1 MVTTKIGKYEVEI
14 YDGMFSTQRYRKSE
28 RCIDT
33 LKKAVSAAGMPS
45 EDATN
50 HKFRHSFISNL
61 LRKGVNVPA
70 TARLARHE
78 DPKVTMETYSHL
90 LQEDLQE
97 SIDVL

>member
-1 MVTTKIGKYEVEI
+1 MCAKCVPFLRSPHEELFDKPAEG
-14 YDGMFSTQRYRKSE
+14 KSE